1 MVVTQPTDSTN
12 LKLDLTLTK
21 NNRKMKKS
29 LLSMVV
35 FLSGLTFFSGCT
47 TENTE
52 EAPMGDAYV
61 EIARGEI
68 TDESK
73 CKIIFTPSGNT
84 VSFCYA
90 IGGDSDELEQF
101 QQGAMASYTVVDGAE
116 QTEVEFTDLEDGI
129 YTVYAMAYDESEKPG
144 RVNILK
150 VYMPDGLFQVESQYV
165 THESAGFQIAC
176 PGKYF
181 YYRYAFGKPEDR
193 EAFENETLESIKTTT
208 EEPDYCY
215 NYFDL
220 EPDTDYSF
228 FVEAY
233 DRGGFS
239 NGVIET
245 KIHTYKEGECP
256 AVTFKE
262 VSKDA
267 LRGVYELVPNELC
280 GMIGAGLMDEG
291 QYDDVIYHG
300 FNGNLLK
307 MIDGWKDV
315 AATGYVPSYK
325 AVGETLVM
333 EEYTV
338 EMLLD
343 LKREIYTTVYDKDFN
358 VTGVQRFRFTGHTFV
373 ENAPEANITITISN
387 ITSKGA
393 TYLFEKN
400 ENVMGMIFETIDG
413 AWYDEAL
420 ETETGEYWLHERLF
434 TGNSAGEERGYL
446 VYGNDNSTFIETKA
460 TPNTKYYAAA
470 CPMNVNGPREG
481 GWGPLAIE
489 EYTTLK

>member
-1 MVVTQPTDSTN
+1 
-12 LKLDLTLTK
+12 
-21 NNRKMKKS
+21 MKKS

-35 FLSGLTFFSGCT
+35 FLSSLTFFSGCT

-61 EIARGEI
+61 EITRGEI

-129 YTVYAMAYDESEKPG
+129 YTIYAMAYDESEKPG

-150 VYMPDGLFQVESQYV
+150 VYMPDGLFQVGSQYV

-193 EAFENETLESIKTTT
+193 EAFENETLESIKTSIETP
-208 EEPDYCY
+208 EYCY

-239 NGVIET
+239 SGVIET

-256 AVTFKE
+256 AVTFRE
-262 VSKDA
+262 VSKDI
-267 LRGVYELVPNELC
+267 LKGVYELVPNELC

-291 QYDDVIYHG
+291 QYDDTIYYG
-300 FNGNLLK
+300 FYGNVMS
-307 MIDGWKDV
+307 MIDGWKEI
-315 AATGYVPSYK
+315 TSGLVPSFK
-325 AVGETLVM
+325 AIGETLVM
-333 EEYTV
+333 EEYTL

-343 LKREIYTTVYDKDFN
+343 NPREIYATVYDKDFN
-358 VTGVQRFRFTGHTFV
+358 ITGVQRIRFSSPSFT
-373 ENAPEANITITISN
+373 ENAPVAEVSITISD
-387 ITSKGA
+387 ITKSGA
-393 TYLFEKN
+393 TYTYKKN
-400 ENVMGMIFETIDG
+400 ENVVGMLYETVDG
-413 AWYDEAL
+413 EWYDEMVQ
-420 ETETGEYWLHERLF
+420 TETGKYWLQELLLN
-434 TGNSAGEERGYL
+434 GDSKGDNKGMLA
-446 VYGNDNSTFIETKA
+446 YGTTDVTYVETKG

-470 CPMNVNGPREG
+470 CPMNVNGPCDG
-481 GWGPLAIE
+481 GWGPIAME
-489 EYTTLK
+489 AYTTLNN